1 MSKEVVAHHIS
12 GLFPEYITNP
22 QSIREKI
29 QNKAEDLN
37 RHFIKWMSNKHRKRH
52 PEAFVI
58 RKMPTTTTVRRHSAS
73 TRMSEIIKRATGT
86 LTQ

>member
-1 MSKEVVAHHIS
+1 MSKEVFAHYIS

-37 RHFIKWMSNKHRKRH
+37 RHFIEWISDKHRKRH
-52 PEAFVI
+52 
-58 RKMPTTTTVRRHSAS
+58 
-73 TRMSEIIKRATGT
+73 
-86 LTQ
+86 

>member
-1 MSKEVVAHHIS
+1 MSKEVFAHHIS

-37 RHFIKWMSNKHRKRH
+37 RHFIEWISDKHRKRH
-52 PEAFVI
+52 
-58 RKMPTTTTVRRHSAS
+58 
-73 TRMSEIIKRATGT
+73 
-86 LTQ
+86 